1 MKRFILLTTT
11 MILTATLLLSSVYAA
26 PKNETEEVN
35 DIYKPHADH
44 MLVCDVE
51 SGFKIYSKDSN
62 ISINPYGF
70 TKILTAITVIENQK
84 DLSKKITVPSSI
96 LKDYDYTNGNIGL
109 TSGERIPIKD
119 LLCAMIMQDAGDCA
133 IALAHTTVKS
143 YDEFVKLMNTT
154 AKKAGAKNSVFT
166 EPAGFGKSNQKT
178 TLEDMQKITTY
189 ALKNPDFCNIVNTQ
203 RLEIAP
209 TNMCQ
214 LPRILFTTNRFL
226 SKFYSEE
233 YINPNV
239 SGVKGYYKDGSDTGL
254 IIRYTNGAD
263 DLLILT
269 AKSDDVDN
277 VNYAYKDT
285 LHLIEKGKGYFTQIR
300 YIRKE
305 EFVSEIPV
313 STAKDTDRILISS
326 MSDVYLKLP
335 KEYDT
340 ELITREIVL
349 RENIDAPL
357 DKFEELGVIKIY
369 YDGFPVGSAPVAA
382 YNKIEKSTS
391 KVIKNALADFMT
403 STRFWISLITIFIC
417 ICIISKIKNR
427 KNKSTKNS
435 K

>member
-1 MKRFILLTTT
+1 MKRFILLT
-11 MILTATLLLSSVYAA
+11 IIVTLLFSSVYAA
-26 PKNETEEVN
+26 PKDETEEFKE
-35 DIYKPHADH
+35 IYKPHADY

-84 DLSKKITVPSSI
+84 DLNKKITVPGTI
-96 LKDYDYTNGNIGL
+96 LKDYDYTYGNIGL
-109 TSGERIPIKD
+109 TSGERLSIKD
-119 LLCAMIMQDAGDCA
+119 MLCAMMMQDAGDCA
-133 IALAHTTVKS
+133 IALAHTTGKS
-143 YDEFVKLMNTT
+143 YDEFIKLMNDT

-166 EPAGFGKSNQKT
+166 EPAGFNKSTQKT

-189 ALKNPDFCNIVNTQ
+189 ALKNADFCNIANTQ

-226 SKFYSEE
+226 SKFYSED

-239 SGVKGYYKDGSDTGL
+239 SGVKGYYKDSSDTGL

-285 LHLIEKGKGYFTQIR
+285 LHLIEKGKGFFTQIR

-305 EFVSEIPV
+305 EFVSEIPLA
-313 STAKDTDRILISS
+313 SAKDTDRILISS
-326 MSDVYLKLP
+326 MADVYLKLP
-335 KEYDT
+335 KEYDS

-349 RENIDAPL
+349 RDSIDAPL

-369 YDGFPVGSAPVAA
+369 YDGFQVGSAPVAA

-391 KVIKNALADFMT
+391 KVIKNVIADFMT
-403 STRFWISLITIFIC
+403 STRFWISLVIIIIC
-417 ICIISKIKNR
+417 VYIISKIKNR
-427 KNKSTKNS
+427 KNKSPKNR